1 MTTNHALLAALL
13 LVALVSGLVLLS
25 RWFVAHRAMLVE
37 RVVQWWQRLVRTPA
51 MQRLKTRHPRLW
63 TFLAARF
70 ARGEY
75 LGLHL
80 TVGLAVSPAGLLV
93 FARLT
98 RNPGHP
104 VTVTRTFPTLLSP
117 LRAP

>member
-1 MTTNHALLAALL
+1 MTTNNALLAALL
-13 LVALVSGLVLLS
+13 LIALVSGLVFLS

-51 MQRLKTRHPRLW
+51 MQRLKARHPRLW

-80 TVGLAVSPAGLLV
+80 TVGLAARLPGLLMFLGLPQGEV
-93 FARLT
+93 PPPPSTRFAQTPRDCG
-98 RNPGHP
+98 P
-104 VTVTRTFPTLLSP
+104 
-117 LRAP
+117 